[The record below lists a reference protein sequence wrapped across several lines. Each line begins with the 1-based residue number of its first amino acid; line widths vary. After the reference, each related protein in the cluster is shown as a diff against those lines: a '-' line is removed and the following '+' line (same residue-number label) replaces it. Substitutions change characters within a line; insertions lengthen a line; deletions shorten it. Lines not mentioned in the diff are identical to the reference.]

1 MEKEKVIDFIKRHAT
16 AISFI
21 TVFIVSILLIMN
33 FKSDKQERLND
44 IYHEMG
50 VKEDSVK
57 SAVEAKFTGMPID
70 FVEYEKMKSV
80 KSLELTPEF
89 KCMQKEIN
97 TLENSK
103 NNMSIFPYLLLGL
116 LGMVIV
122 PFMAGV
128 SLYFTTKVN
137 FVKMVFEGNSDAI
150 RLLITIIKTYSYIW
164 IGSMLLYG
172 IYLIAIK

>member
-1 MEKEKVIDFIKRHAT
+1 MEKEKVLDFAKRHIT

-21 TVFIVSILLIMN
+21 AVFIISIVLIMN
-33 FKSDKQERLND
+33 LKSDKQERLND
-44 IYHEMG
+44 VYHEMG
-50 VKEDSVK
+50 VIEDSVK
-57 SAVEAKFTGMPID
+57 SAVDAKFIGMPID
-70 FVEYEKMKSV
+70 FVEYDKSKAV
-80 KSLELTPEF
+80 KSLELTPQY
-89 KCMQKEIN
+89 KGMQNEIN

-116 LGMVIV
+116 LGMVVV

-137 FVKMVFEGNSDAI
+137 FVKMVLDGNADAI
-150 RLLITIIKTYSYIW
+150 KLLITIIKTYAYIW

-172 IYLIAIK
+172 LYLLAMK